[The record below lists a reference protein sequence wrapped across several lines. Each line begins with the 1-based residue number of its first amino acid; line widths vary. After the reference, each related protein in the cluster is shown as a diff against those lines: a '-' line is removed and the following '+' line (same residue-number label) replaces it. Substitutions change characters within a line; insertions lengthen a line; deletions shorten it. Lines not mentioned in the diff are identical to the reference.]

1 MPKKK
6 PEMAN
11 VTDVAGP
18 RLPNFGAEMAIGPP
32 SRAYRSPLFLSATG
46 TGAVAP
52 SYLDQE
58 ADIDA
63 GADEASDVDSD
74 DSNDSDDSQGEANT
88 DEASDLG
95 SDDGNDSDDS
105 QGES

>member
-18 RLPNFGAEMAIGPP
+18 RLPNFGAEMAVGPP
-32 SRAYRSPLFLSATG
+32 SRAYRSPLSLGATG
-46 TGAVAP
+46 AAAVAP
-52 SYLDQE
+52 SYRNEE

-74 DSNDSDDSQGEANT
+74 D
-88 DEASDLG
+88 
-95 SDDGNDSDDS
+95 GNDSDDS
-105 QGES
+105 QGET